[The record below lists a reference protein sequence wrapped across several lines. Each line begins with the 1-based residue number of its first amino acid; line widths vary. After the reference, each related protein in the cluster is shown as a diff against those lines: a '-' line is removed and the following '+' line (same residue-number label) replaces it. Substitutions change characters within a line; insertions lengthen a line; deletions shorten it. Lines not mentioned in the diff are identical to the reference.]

1 MNRRLLLA
9 FAAVALLALTAGCS
23 GVFGGGEISEEKL
36 RGDGAANYEWNGST
50 DARINITGG
59 EYRAVYD
66 LENRS
71 KVELFERESLG
82 EKTPVEVGTVRF
94 RYPNG
99 TVVTLGQ
106 DHVEKKKSKT
116 VIDLPAEDGQLAYT
130 APHRGKS
137 FSIPTYVEG
146 SYEVVLPKG
155 MRVGNVLLSQV
166 RPNDYTTEGPEGTPD
181 GRVHIVWAG
190 VKADNVVV
198 RYYLARDLTIFAG
211 IIGAGIL
218 ISLLGLA
225 YFRFQI
231 RQLERQREE
240 MGLNVDTNDDEFDQ
254 GPPPGM
260 G

>member
-23 GVFGGGEISEEKL
+23 GIFGGGEISEEKL
-36 RGDGAANYEWNGST
+36 QGDESADYEWNGST
-50 DARINITGG
+50 DARINISDG

-66 LENRS
+66 FENRS
-71 KVELFERESLG
+71 EVELFERESLG
-82 EKTPVEVGTVRF
+82 EETPVEVGTVRF

-106 DHVEKKKSKT
+106 DHVEKQKSKT
-116 VIDLPAEDGQLAYT
+116 VIELPAEDGQLAYT
-130 APHRGKS
+130 ASHRGKS

-155 MRVGNVLLSQV
+155 MRVGNPLLSQV
-166 RPNDYTTEGPEGTPD
+166 RPGDYTTD
-181 GRVHIVWAG
+181 LRDDRVHIVWTEADG
-190 VKADNVVV
+190 DNVAV

-211 IIGAGIL
+211 IIAAGIL
-218 ISLLGLA
+218 IALLGLA
-225 YFRFQI
+225 YFRLQI
-231 RQLERQREE
+231 RQLEREREE
-240 MGLNVDTNDDEFDQ
+240 MGLNVDTSTDEFDD